1 MIKTLALL
9 TALLLR
15 AWAQPAPD
23 FDGGTRFKTDWLRA
37 LNNEPA
43 PRSIAAGEAVSKDPV
58 LFSANSADVIAAD
71 AFWRKLSAAD
81 IVYVG
86 EQHNLAVHHSIQ
98 LEVLKSFSAR
108 RPGLVVGLEMIDVTQ
123 QAALDDYLA
132 GRTDDES
139 FAKFWKKA
147 WGFSFDLYRPLLEYA
162 RARGIAVRGLNAP
175 RAVVSQVAKGGLSSL
190 SPEQRK
196 TIPAEIH
203 PIKNPRYLAYVK
215 ETLSEHGPMSPEQ
228 EGRMLE
234 AMAVW
239 NETMGQT
246 LVDAGPAPLLVI
258 AGSGHMIYEAGI
270 LESVARRRSASQ
282 AVVLPY
288 PLGEE
293 KLPLKDLLGALKDP
307 SSGQRE
313 LGNYFWLLPGD

>member
-1 MIKTLALL
+1 MMKALAAVAVVLL
-9 TALLLR
+9 N

-23 FDGGTRFKTDWLRA
+23 FDGKTGAKADWLRA

-43 PRSIAAGEAVSKDPV
+43 PRSVLAEKAASQDPV
-58 LFSANSADVIAAD
+58 LFASEQNAVIPSSQ
-71 AFWRKLSAAD
+71 FRRKLSAAD

-86 EQHNLAVHHSIQ
+86 EQHNLASHHGVQ
-98 LEVLKSFSAR
+98 LEVLKSLSAL
-108 RPGLVVGLEMIDVTQ
+108 RPGLVVGMEMIDVTQ
-123 QAALDDYLA
+123 QPALDDYLA

-139 FAKFWKKA
+139 FAKFWEKA
-147 WGFSFDLYRPLLEYA
+147 WGFSFDLYRPILEYA

-175 RAVVSQVAKGGLSSL
+175 RSVVSQVARGGLASL
-190 SPEQRK
+190 TPEQRK
-196 TIPAEIH
+196 LIPSEIH
-203 PIKNPRYLAYVK
+203 PIDNPRYLAYVK
-215 ETLSEHGPMSPEQ
+215 ETLREHGPMPPER

-246 LVDAGPAPLLVI
+246 LTDLGGRPLLVL
-258 AGSGHMIYEAGI
+258 AGSGHMIYGAGI
-270 LESVARRRSASQ
+270 LESVARRVPASQ

-293 KLPLKDLLGALKDP
+293 KLPLQDLLDRLQAP
-307 SSGQRE
+307 ASNERS
-313 LGNYFWLLPGD
+313 LGNYFWLLPGG